1 MLFLN
6 QVEVSPKADELF
18 AAVRGESFALKA
30 KARTDGRIRI
40 RGGVMRVRIG
50 EARKVA

>member
-18 AAVRGESFALKA
+18 AAVRGESFALEA
-30 KARTDGRIRI
+30 KARTEVRIRS
-40 RGGVMRVRIG
+40 
-50 EARKVA
+50 